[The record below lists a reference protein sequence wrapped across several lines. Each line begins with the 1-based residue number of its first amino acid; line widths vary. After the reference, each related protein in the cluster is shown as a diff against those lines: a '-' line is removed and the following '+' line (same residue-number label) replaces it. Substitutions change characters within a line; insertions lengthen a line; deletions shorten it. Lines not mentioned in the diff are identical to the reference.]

1 MVKRSLATAL
11 LALGAAV
18 AVPAI
23 ANAYPAWTSGSVN
36 QRVGPGV
43 GYYKMGTLPPGAQV
57 DVRYCQ
63 SGWCQ
68 VGSFLGI
75 GWVSAGYLGGG
86 ARVLPPPFLGQPFP
100 YPYPYP
106 YRVYPRVYPPT
117 PFFQL
122 YIGPRR
128 W

>member
-11 LALGAAV
+11 VVLGAAV
-18 AVPAI
+18 AVPVA
-23 ANAYPAWTSGSVN
+23 ADAYPSWTSGSVN

-43 GYYKMGTLPPGAQV
+43 GYYKMGTLPPGAQL

-63 SGWCQ
+63 IGWCS
-68 VGSFLGI
+68 VISFLGA

-86 ARVLPPPFLGQPFP
+86 ARVLPPPVFAQP

-106 YRVYPRVYPPT
+106 YRVYPRVYRPA
-117 PFFQL
+117 PFFQF

-128 W
+128 WW